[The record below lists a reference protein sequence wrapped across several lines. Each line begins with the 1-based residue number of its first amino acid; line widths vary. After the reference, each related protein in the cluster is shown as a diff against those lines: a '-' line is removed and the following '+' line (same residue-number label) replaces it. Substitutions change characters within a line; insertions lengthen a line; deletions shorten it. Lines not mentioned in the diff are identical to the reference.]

1 MSTKGSKPPYF
12 ARVKRSGES
21 EYMQTVGA
29 AWHFKEGDGLVVKL
43 EPSQRIGMVRSF
55 W

>member
-12 ARVKRSGES
+12 ARAKRSGES

-29 AWHFKEGDGLVVKL
+29 ACTSKKGRGWL
-43 EPSQRIGMVRSF
+43 
-55 W
+55 